1 MNENVQ
7 SALNAQINMEMSA
20 FYTYLSMAAYFEAE
34 ALPGFAA
41 WTRHHAQEEMMH
53 AMKIY
58 DFINRRRGRVTL
70 TALNGPKTSWD
81 SPLAALED
89 ALKHEQKVTASINS
103 LVALSRTENDPA
115 TESFLQWFVDEQVEE
130 EEVVDG
136 AIQKVRRIGDFGPG
150 LYWVDQELA
159 QMAGGGE
166 SAGAGEAEAG
176 E

>member
-1 MNENVQ
+1 MNEKVQ
-7 SALNAQINMEMSA
+7 SALNAQINMELGA

-34 ALPGFAA
+34 SLPGFAA
-41 WTRHHAQEEMMH
+41 WTRHHAEEEMVH

-58 DFINRRRGRVTL
+58 DFLNRRRGRVTL
-70 TALNGPKTSWD
+70 AALNAPKTAWD
-81 SPLAALED
+81 SALAALED
-89 ALKHEQKVTASINS
+89 ALKHEQKVTASINA

-136 AIQKVRRIGDFGPG
+136 AIQKLRRIGDFGPG
-150 LYWVDQELA
+150 LYWIDQELA
-159 QMAGGGE
+159 QQ
-166 SAGAGEAEAG
+166 AGAEASGEAEGG